1 MQVLERLKRYNRKSH
16 PKHVPKYGSDDFVRW
31 VYNRPDFGRFP
42 PAPCQWL
49 CRRPKIRRFH
59 FTCLTCSDRRH
70 YFNTWRSK
78 HLKEYKKIIMV
89 MEPAAGR
96 RFFLPERY
104 MSYGII
110 IPVNERGL
118 VNPLKAG
125 FVKVL
130 MTIAERIAEF

>member
-1 MQVLERLKRYNRKSH
+1 MAVLVERIVDGAMLHISKSLEQVKGHAEQR
-16 PKHVPKYGSDDFVRW
+16 VRTHL
-31 VYNRPDFGRFP
+31 GK
-42 PAPCQWL
+42 
-49 CRRPKIRRFH
+49 RPKIRRFH

-70 YFNTWRSK
+70 YFKTWRSK